1 MKTTGDGATHGAGI
15 TTGVIDHGELTGV
28 GILTGAIHFGADMR
42 ITDRL
47 TTGMVGI
54 IHITVVTTEGTMVT
68 DTTEEIM
75 HIMEAEEM

>member
-1 MKTTGDGATHGAGI
+1 MKTTGDGATHGDGI
-15 TTGVIDHGELTGV
+15 TTGVTDHGELTGV

-47 TTGMVGI
+47 ITGMAGI
-54 IHITVVTTEGTMVT
+54 THIMAVTMEDTMAT

-75 HIMEAEEM
+75 HIVAAEEM